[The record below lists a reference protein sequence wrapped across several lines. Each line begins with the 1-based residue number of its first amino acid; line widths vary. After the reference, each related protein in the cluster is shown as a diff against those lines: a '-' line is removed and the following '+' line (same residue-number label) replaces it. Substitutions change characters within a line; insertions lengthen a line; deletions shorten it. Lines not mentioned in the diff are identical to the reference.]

1 MTKEKKISIAY
12 FGSPALSVKLLDK
25 LLYATAASIPLIVTQ
40 PDKPSGKRLL
50 NTQTPV
56 KEYAV
61 KHCIDV
67 FDKAISPENEELLI
81 EMMAK
86 KKIDLGIVFAYG
98 QFLSIKL
105 LNSLK
110 YGFWNVH
117 PSLLPKYRGPS
128 PLIYPILNGD
138 NKTGITLI
146 QVNENMDQGNIIKQQ
161 EFPIGE
167 STTRLDIESQI
178 APIASKLIQSTL
190 SDLINGLD
198 IATYPQNNDMA
209 TFTKSIKKQDGLV
222 ELKIL
227 DKALKGKDNEAVN
240 INRKYRAFTTW
251 PGIWTKIISNNKEL
265 RLKLLDLDLI
275 NNKIILKIVQPE
287 GKKPVSFKQWN
298 EAYRIF
304 PLR

>member
-1 MTKEKKISIAY
+1 MTNDKKISIAY

-40 PDKPSGKRLL
+40 PDKPAGKRLL

-61 KHCIDV
+61 EHRIDI
-67 FDKAISPENEELLI
+67 FDKSINPENEELLI
-81 EMMAK
+81 EMMVE
-86 KKIDLGIVFAYG
+86 KKIELGIVFAYG

-110 YGFWNVH
+110 YGFWNIH

-138 NKTGITLI
+138 KKTGITLI
-146 QVNENMDQGNIIKQQ
+146 QVNENMDQGNIIKQH

-178 APIASKLIQSTL
+178 APIASKLIQSSL
-190 SDLINGLD
+190 SDLINGRD
-198 IATYPQNNDMA
+198 ITTLPQNDDMA
-209 TFTKSIKKQDGLV
+209 TFTKSIKKHDGFVNL
-222 ELKIL
+222 ELIN
-227 DKALKGKDNEAVN
+227 KALKGQEEAAK
-240 INRKYRAFTTW
+240 IISRKYRAFTNW
-251 PGIWTKIISNNKEL
+251 PGVWTKININEKKV
-265 RLKLLDLDLI
+265 RLKIIDLDLI
-275 NNKIILKIVQPE
+275 DNKIVLKTVQLE
-287 GKKPVSFKQWN
+287 GKKPVSFSQWN
-298 EAYRIF
+298 TAYKVF
-304 PLR
+304 PLQ

>member
-1 MTKEKKISIAY
+1 MTNDKKISIAY
-12 FGSPALSVKLLDK
+12 FGSPTLSVKLLDK
-25 LLYATAASIPLIVTQ
+25 LMNGAGSSIPLIVTQ
-40 PDKPSGKRLL
+40 PDKPAGKRLL

-61 KHCIDV
+61 EHRINI
-67 FDKAISPENEELLI
+67 FDKSINPENEKLLI
-81 EMMAK
+81 EMMAE
-86 KKIDLGIVFAYG
+86 KKIELGIVFAFG
-98 QFLSIKL
+98 QFLSKKL

-110 YGFWNVH
+110 YGFWNIH

-146 QVNENMDQGNIIKQQ
+146 QVNENMDQGDIIKQQ

-178 APIASKLIQSTL
+178 APIASKLIQSSL
-190 SDLINGLD
+190 LDLINDLD
-198 IATYPQNNDMA
+198 IETSPQNDDVA
-209 TFTKSIKKQDGLV
+209 TFTKNIKKQDGFVDL
-222 ELKIL
+222 ELI

-240 INRKYRAFTTW
+240 INRKYRAFTNW
-251 PGIWTKIISNNKEL
+251 PGIWTKIIFNKKEL

-275 NNKIILKIVQPE
+275 DNKIILKTVQLE
-287 GKKPVSFKQWN
+287 GKKPVGFGQWN
-298 EAYRIF
+298 KAYNIF
-304 PLR
+304 SLQ